1 MVAADSRDIEP
12 ENITILISVH
22 LYRITMKY
30 SVVVLLSAG
39 IDSPVAAHMLA
50 ESGAHVTLLH
60 MDTRPFTDDRTMEN
74 VRSLVKK
81 LREYHPEMAG
91 YSAGFGEM
99 EKAIAQNANPRY
111 QCILCKRNMYRAA
124 SKFAIE
130 IGADAIATGESLGQV
145 ASQTLSNLVEEDAA
159 VDIPVH
165 RPLIGLDK
173 NDVIE
178 IGREIGTYELSI
190 QPAVCCML
198 TPKGP
203 KLSCKKDDVLK
214 EEDKLDWGGLIEDL
228 VFEPIGEG

>member
-1 MVAADSRDIEP
+1 MNDF
-12 ENITILISVH
+12 SVH
-22 LYRITMKY
+22 REDTHKINTTVAILLSMQY

-39 IDSPVAAHMLA
+39 IDSPVAAHLLA

-74 VRSLVKK
+74 VRSLVEK
-81 LREYHPEMAG
+81 LREFHPEIEA
-91 YSAGFGEM
+91 YSAQFGEM

-124 SKFAIE
+124 ARFAGD

-145 ASQTLSNLVEEDAA
+145 ASQTLSNLKGEDDA

-173 NDVIE
+173 NDVID
-178 IGREIGTYELSI
+178 IARDIGTYDLSI

-203 KLSCKKDDVLK
+203 KLSCKTEDVLR
-214 EEDKLDWGGLIEDL
+214 EEEKLDWEELIKDL
-228 VFEPIGEG
+228 IYTKIK